1 MKSGFYFFFALIL
14 LAACD
19 KEEEAI
25 KYHFIQLN
33 QNEISLISSER
44 LLIETLTPED
54 LSFSCSNSFVATIN
68 SEGLVY
74 AARLGTAFIR
84 VTNGYLEDEIKLIVT
99 PRSEL
104 YAEPAKDFSLSKSE
118 VKAIE
123 GEPFRETKTS
133 LSYQVDNPKSPLKTY
148 VFDDE
153 KKLYSSS
160 VLVQKAESEELTV
173 FLDERYRYH
182 TGFEYY
188 SDALIIEESTLL
200 VAVDDFDG
208 EFFQVT
214 YYPIIFLNT
223 PTVIKQ

>member
-1 MKSGFYFFFALIL
+1 MKNGFYLLFALIL
-14 LAACD
+14 LTACY

-33 QNEISLISSER
+33 QNEISLMSSER

-54 LSFSCSNSFVATIN
+54 LSFSCSNSFVANIN
-68 SEGLVY
+68 SEGLLY
-74 AARLGTAFIR
+74 ATRLGTAFIR

-104 YAEPAKDFSLSKSE
+104 YAEPIKNFSLTKSE
-118 VKAIE
+118 IKAIE
-123 GEPFRETKTS
+123 GEPFNETETS
-133 LSYQVDNPKSPLKTY
+133 LSYQVDNPNSPIKTY
-148 VFDDE
+148 VFDAE
-153 KKLYSSS
+153 NKLYSSS
-160 VLVQKAESEELTV
+160 VLVRRTESDELTI

-188 SDALIIEESTLL
+188 SDALIIEESTIL
-200 VAVDDFDG
+200 VAIDDFEG
-208 EFFQVT
+208 EFVQVI

-223 PTVIKQ
+223 PYALE